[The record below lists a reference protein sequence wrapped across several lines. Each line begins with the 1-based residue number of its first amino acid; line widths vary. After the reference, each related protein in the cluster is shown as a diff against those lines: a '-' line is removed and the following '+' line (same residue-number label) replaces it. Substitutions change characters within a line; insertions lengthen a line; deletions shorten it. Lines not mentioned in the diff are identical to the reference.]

1 MIINPTEYER
11 IYKIINSM
19 VLSEGVLAD
28 VAGILFSFFGAQIL
42 KNHYDLNALPKAG
55 VAVYQLDN
63 DDGSKIIVDEA
74 TSFHCWVE
82 VEGWFIDFMAPS
94 FSAFDITTENGLKV
108 DSKMMQKP
116 LSSMSASIEE
126 LKQAGD
132 FYLAPQN
139 AILADKYSVIKN
151 TPVFGDLADVCSHWY
166 NKPPKAIIDN
176 MVIEDQDGA
185 LTSIALQ
192 GELVVGCW

>member
-19 VLSEGVLAD
+19 VLSEGVSPD

-55 VAVYQLDN
+55 VAAYQLGD
-63 DDGSKIIVDEA
+63 DDGAKIVVDEA
-74 TSFHCWVE
+74 ALFHCWVE
-82 VEGWFIDFMAPS
+82 VDGWLIDFMAPS
-94 FSAFDITTENGLKV
+94 FSTFKTTTQSGLKV
-108 DSKMMQKP
+108 GSKMMQKP
-116 LSSMSASIEE
+116 VSSMSESINE
-126 LKQAGD
+126 LTQAGD

-139 AILADKYSVIKN
+139 AVLMDKYSEIKS

-166 NKPPKAIIDN
+166 NKPPQAILDN
-176 MVIEDQDGA
+176 MVIEDQEGA
-185 LTSIALQ
+185 LTSIPLQ
-192 GELVVGCW
+192 GELVVGRW